1 MIANPILT
9 FAGVLVLLGI
19 ILHIRA
25 RSGPQQS
32 LGGALV
38 VIGACVMA
46 IGGLAKAVGI

>member
-1 MIANPILT
+1 MIASPILT
-9 FAGVLVLLGI
+9 FATAIVVLGV